1 MAGDIRD
8 TPVVQATRDL
18 LTDVSDL
25 FRKELRLAQ
34 AEMRQAAVKAAQAGA
49 WMAVAGIAALIVVL
63 LLVQAAIF
71 AIASLGLALPWAT
84 LIVAAILAAVAAAA
98 FFYGRSL
105 ARDGLAP
112 KRTVNQINRNIAT
125 VREQLR

>member
-8 TPVVQATRDL
+8 TPVVRATRDL
-18 LTDVSDL
+18 LTNLSDL

-71 AIASLGLALPWAT
+71 AIASLGLALHWAT

-112 KRTVNQINRNIAT
+112 KRTVNQINRDIAT
-125 VREQLR
+125 LREQLR

>member
-71 AIASLGLALPWAT
+71 AIASLGLALHWAT

-112 KRTVNQINRNIAT
+112 KRTVNQINRDIAT

>member
-112 KRTVNQINRNIAT
+112 KRTVNQINRDIAT

>member
-34 AEMRQAAVKAAQAGA
+34 AEVRQAAAKGAQAGA
-49 WMAVAGIAALIVVL
+49 WMAVAGIVALIVVL

-71 AIASLGLALPWAT
+71 ALASLGLALHWAS
-84 LIVAAILAAVAAAA
+84 LIVAAVLAAVAAAA

-105 ARDGLAP
+105 ARDGLVP
-112 KRTVNQINRNIAT
+112 KRTVHQINRDIAT
-125 VREQLR
+125 VREQLQ

>member
-18 LTDVSDL
+18 LTNVSDL

-71 AIASLGLALPWAT
+71 AIASLGLALHWAT

-112 KRTVNQINRNIAT
+112 KRTVNQINRDIAT